1 MFPLI
6 QGLRTD
12 VFLLIQGL
20 RTDLAC
26 YLISVLVALLHRRYT
41 CQLLYVI
48 ARTRPRKS
56 RKVSPASRVAEVLL
70 LWGWSP
76 SRSSCCLSTVGIWAL
91 DWLAW
96 LNLTR
101 RSTEPGSMLPSRF
114 KGGWH
119 FLHAKY
125 PRHFFGW
132 SRFSVSMLGCWDA
145 LVSISPQL
153 VHARSL
159 SRNLAILSGRPGIA
173 TRRGTR
179 SGTRTR
185 PRRGA
190 ISAFLVRCTG
200 AYWIV
205 ENPRM

>member
-1 MFPLI
+1 MFLLI

-56 RKVSPASRVAEVLL
+56 RKMSPASRVAEVLL
-70 LWGWSP
+70 LGVGRLP
-76 SRSSCCLSTVGIWAL
+76 DRAGCCLSTVGIWAL

-132 SRFSVSMLGCWDA
+132 IRFSFSMLGCWDA

-159 SRNLAILSGRPGIA
+159 SRNLLSG
-173 TRRGTR
+173 
-179 SGTRTR
+179 
-185 PRRGA
+185 
-190 ISAFLVRCTG
+190 
-200 AYWIV
+200 
-205 ENPRM
+205 

>member
-1 MFPLI
+1 M
-6 QGLRTD
+6 
-12 VFLLIQGL
+12 
-20 RTDLAC
+20 
-26 YLISVLVALLHRRYT
+26 
-41 CQLLYVI
+41 
-48 ARTRPRKS
+48 
-56 RKVSPASRVAEVLL
+56 
-70 LWGWSP
+70 
-76 SRSSCCLSTVGIWAL
+76 STVGIWAL

-153 VHARSL
+153 VHVRSL
-159 SRNLAILSGRPGIA
+159 PYHATYSAVDRVLVGVLVRVLACGSYSP
-173 TRRGTR
+173 
-179 SGTRTR
+179 S
-185 PRRGA
+185 PRRHQCLFGA
-190 ISAFLVRCTG
+190 MYRDV
-200 AYWIV
+200 
-205 ENPRM
+205 PRDFPSGPIIPGLDACND